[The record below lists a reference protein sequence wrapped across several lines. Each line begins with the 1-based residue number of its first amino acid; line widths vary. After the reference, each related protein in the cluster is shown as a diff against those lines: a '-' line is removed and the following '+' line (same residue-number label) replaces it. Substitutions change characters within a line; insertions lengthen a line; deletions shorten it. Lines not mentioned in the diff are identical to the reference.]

1 MKRTLYLALISFLF
15 SFNSFANDGTIS
27 VTVQESFNK
36 SFKNATEVKWSTVNS
51 YYKADFT
58 FNGQQ
63 VSAFFDTEG
72 KLIAVARHL
81 LSTSLPVTLQAD
93 LKKDYE
99 NYWISDL
106 FEINDDLGTSY
117 FVTLQNGDVTLML
130 KASSGG
136 SWTEY
141 RKITK

>member
-1 MKRTLYLALISFLF
+1 MKRTLSLILISFLF
-15 SFNSFANDGTIS
+15 SFSSFANDGTIS

-36 SFKNATEVKWSTVNS
+36 SFKNATEVKWSTVKS
-51 YYKADFT
+51 YYKADFI

-63 VSAFFDTEG
+63 VSAFFEKEG
-72 KLIAVARHL
+72 NLIAVTRHM

-99 NYWISDL
+99 DYWISDL
-106 FEINDDLGTSY
+106 FEVSDDQGTSY
-117 FVTLQNGDVTLML
+117 FVTLQKSDVAMML
-130 KASSGG
+130 KATSGS

-141 RKITK
+141 RKVVK

>member
-1 MKRTLYLALISFLF
+1 MKRTLFLALISFLF
-15 SFNSFANDGTIS
+15 SVKSFANDGTIS
-27 VTVQESFNK
+27 VSVQESFNK

-63 VSAFFDTEG
+63 VTAFFESDG
-72 KLIAVARHL
+72 KLIVVTRHV

-99 NYWISDL
+99 DYWISDL
-106 FEINDDLGTSY
+106 FEVNDDQGTSY
-117 FVTLQNGDVTLML
+117 IVTLQKADVILML
-130 KASSGG
+130 KATSGSSW
-136 SWTEY
+136 SEY
-141 RKITK
+141 RRITK

>member
-1 MKRTLYLALISFLF
+1 MKRTLFLSLISFLF
-15 SFNSFANDGTIS
+15 TFNSFANDGTIS
-27 VTVQESFNK
+27 ITVQESFNK
-36 SFKNATEVKWSTVNS
+36 SFKNATDVKWSTVNS

-63 VSAFFDTEG
+63 VSAFFEREG
-72 KLIAVARHL
+72 ALIAVTRHV

-106 FEINDDLGTSY
+106 FEVNDEEGTSY
-117 FVTLQNGDVTLML
+117 FVTLQKADVSLML

-136 SWTEY
+136 SWIEY
-141 RKITK
+141 RKISK